1 MAGEGFA
8 APGDADTLLKHV
20 LGGGSVAE
28 APKTLEGWALVRTML
43 DDLAGQVQADAE
55 TELELVEGI
64 RVLARTT
71 ALCAELSLDVD
82 PEKPWFFPMNTEVR
96 YLGGPNPD
104 GEYHLAMIDG
114 RRGYRVRGSRGSA
127 AYLGFQV
134 LAGVGLTPRRQ
145 AVYVSDT
152 ELELD
157 AYGSFDLVLRATRP
171 EGSDSGQWVEIPED
185 ASAIIVRQYIGDRG
199 VEVPAE
205 LQIDPL
211 EPPGPVPLPTD
222 DQVGDQLT
230 SMAWTIVK
238 LATLHKTI
246 KPELL
251 TMPNVLVSAEA
262 AALGSADTT
271 PDNLYLLGTFRLE
284 PTQALVVDFVP
295 PESRYWSATLE
306 NIWHEC
312 LEPRRRRSSITNV
325 HAEEKD
331 GRVRLVI
338 SGRDPGVPNWLDTG
352 GRHRGFV
359 ILRWLDG
366 AAAPELMTEVVE
378 L

>member
-1 MAGEGFA
+1 M
-8 APGDADTLLKHV
+8 
-20 LGGGSVAE
+20 AE

-43 DDLAGQVQADAE
+43 DDLAAQVQADAE
-55 TELELVEGI
+55 TELELVEGM

-96 YLGGPNPD
+96 FLGGPNPD
-104 GEYHLAMIDG
+104 GEYSLAMIDG
-114 RRGYRVRGSRGSA
+114 RRGYRVRGRRGTV
-127 AYLGFQV
+127 AYLGLQV

-145 AVYVSDT
+145 AAYVSDT

-157 AYGSFDLVLRATRP
+157 ADGRFDLVLSTTRP
-171 EGSDSGQWVEIPED
+171 DSGQWVQVPED
-185 ASAIIVRQYIGDRG
+185 ASAIVVRQYVGDRG
-199 VEVPAE
+199 VEQPAE

-211 EPPGPVPLPTD
+211 EPPGPVALPTD
-222 DQVGDQLT
+222 EQVGEQLT
-230 SMAWTIVK
+230 SMAWTVMK

-251 TMPNVLVSAEA
+251 TMPNVLVTAEA

-271 PDNLYLLGTFRLE
+271 PDNLYLIGTYRLA
-284 PTQALVVDFVP
+284 PDQALVIDFVP
-295 PESRYWSATLE
+295 PQSRYWSCTLE

-312 LEPRRRRSSITNV
+312 LEPRRRRSSLTNV
-325 HAEEKD
+325 HADERD
-331 GRVRLVI
+331 GRVRLVV
-338 SGRDPGVPNWLDTG
+338 SGTDPGVPNWLDTG

-366 AAAPELMTEVVE
+366 AAAPELTTEVVQ